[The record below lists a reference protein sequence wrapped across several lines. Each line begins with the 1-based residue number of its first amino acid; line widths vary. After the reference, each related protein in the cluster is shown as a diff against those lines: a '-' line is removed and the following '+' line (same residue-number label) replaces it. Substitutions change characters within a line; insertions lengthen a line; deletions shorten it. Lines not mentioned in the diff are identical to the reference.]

1 MTPKQT
7 RHITF
12 AAFLGLPL
20 AVLSLRAQ
28 TAPARPVGSE
38 TVELSPFQVSAESV
52 TGYAASE
59 TMSGSRVKTPILDL
73 PYTVNV
79 MTNEFLADFGIFEL
93 SDNVSHI
100 GGFTGLDVGGNFVLR
115 GFTSNNQL
123 RDGFFRLGRYGSS
136 NIDRIEIIKG
146 SNAAIY
152 GRSSPGGMM
161 NMISKAPKSTAN
173 QKLSLN
179 YGDYGTQRV
188 TFEGTGP
195 LLTSRLGQTNYLLTA
210 SYYQRDFEADWT
222 LARNQEYFLALDH
235 IFRNGAKFT
244 LMAEYFKQQ
253 RHSPLSGA
261 PVIIDK
267 KGTGTSATIDVD
279 DVAIGYAENL
289 AKNSTYGP
297 NSRLNRDNT
306 SVTGTLEKK
315 LGEILSLRA
324 SGNLYSA
331 GRDDYNQNTNWGTI
345 LINKANTVP
354 PFSQRGAT
362 PNWGRIFEDGGSFQG
377 DLLARYWTNDR
388 KLEHRTLLTVDFN
401 DYYRWDPTISYAG
414 ATHPDIV
421 AWNLAR
427 SVTVDANYNP
437 VGPIG
442 YFTKSPDP
450 VNGFVS
456 TRKMKRRISV
466 LGGLL
471 RHQSSLLGGR
481 LLGFTG
487 ARFDSIR
494 YRHRDFLTA
503 ASSFTPFIPGY
514 RVGDQIRKT
523 ITSFNPNLG
532 ANFKLKENLRVYA
545 SYSRSFF
552 QSQGDNPIEIANP
565 TYKPETADGWDYGFK
580 GSGFGDR
587 LTYTISGFYISRQ
600 NVSVD
605 DIDPV
610 TGVTVSRRDGD
621 QLVRGY
627 EADVSWSLTNEWF
640 LLGSY
645 GNVHSIYTD
654 FGDANPQAI
663 GRKVQYVAPYN
674 GSFTVKFSPSRGL
687 MKNFSTNLG
696 VTFMGATPTETPI
709 AGDTVTGPVGRRV
722 VTFSSRQW
730 ALTVPAYQV
739 WSVGARYTLQSGR
752 GMNHTFAV
760 NVNNALNKQFLRAG
774 TSGATRIL
782 QRDDRAI
789 FITYT
794 INHKGAKF

>member
-1 MTPKQT
+1 MTPKPT
-7 RHITF
+7 RYPTC
-12 AAFLGLPL
+12 AAALGLLFATLDLP
-20 AVLSLRAQ
+20 AQ
-28 TAPARPVGSE
+28 TPPTRPVGSE
-38 TVELSPFQVSAESV
+38 TIELSPFQVSAESV

-115 GFTSNNQL
+115 GFTSNSQL

-161 NMISKAPKSTAN
+161 NMISKAPKSAAS
-173 QKLSLN
+173 QKLSFN

-195 LLTSRLGQTNYLLTA
+195 LLHNRFGQTNYLLTA

-235 IFRNGAKFT
+235 LFKNGAKFT
-244 LMAEYFKQQ
+244 LMVEYFKQQ

-261 PVIIDK
+261 PVVIDK
-267 KGTGTSATIDVD
+267 KGTGTTATIDAD

-306 SVTGTLEKK
+306 SITGTLEKK
-315 LGEILSLRA
+315 LTDIFSLRA
-324 SGNLYSA
+324 SGNVYSA
-331 GRDDYNQNTNWGTI
+331 GRDDYNQNTNWGNI

-354 PFSQRGAT
+354 AFSQRGAT

-377 DLLARYWTNDR
+377 DLLARYWTNGR
-388 KLEHRTLLTVDFN
+388 KVEHRTLLTVDFN
-401 DYYRWDPTISYAG
+401 DYYRWDPTIAYAG

-421 AWNLAR
+421 AWNAVR
-427 SVTVDANYNP
+427 SVTVDANFNP

-442 YFTKSPDP
+442 YFTKDPDP

-471 RHQSSLLGGR
+471 RHQSSLMGGR

-487 ARFDSIR
+487 ARFDAIR

-523 ITSFNPNLG
+523 ISSFNPNLG
-532 ANFKLKENLRVYA
+532 VNFKLQEN
-545 SYSRSFF
+545 F
-552 QSQGDNPIEIANP
+552 
-565 TYKPETADGWDYGFK
+565 
-580 GSGFGDR
+580 R
-587 LTYTISGFYISRQ
+587 LEGNWIF
-600 NVSVD
+600 
-605 DIDPV
+605 
-610 TGVTVSRRDGD
+610 
-621 QLVRGY
+621 RG
-627 EADVSWSLTNEWF
+627 
-640 LLGSY
+640 
-645 GNVHSIYTD
+645 
-654 FGDANPQAI
+654 I
-663 GRKVQYVAPYN
+663 G
-674 GSFTVKFSPSRGL
+674 
-687 MKNFSTNLG
+687 
-696 VTFMGATPTETPI
+696 
-709 AGDTVTGPVGRRV
+709 
-722 VTFSSRQW
+722 
-730 ALTVPAYQV
+730 
-739 WSVGARYTLQSGR
+739 SGR
-752 GMNHTFAV
+752 GLSRNSSGSTA
-760 NVNNALNKQFLRAG
+760 
-774 TSGATRIL
+774 TSTRS
-782 QRDDRAI
+782 RR
-789 FITYT
+789 TS
-794 INHKGAKF
+794 

>member
-20 AVLSLRAQ
+20 AALSLRAQ

-739 WSVGARYTLQSGR
+739 WSVGARYTLHSGR

-782 QRDDRAI
+782 QGDDRAI

>member
-20 AVLSLRAQ
+20 AALSLRAQ

-752 GMNHTFAV
+752 GMSHTFAV

-782 QRDDRAI
+782 QGDDRAI

>member
-782 QRDDRAI
+782 QGDDRAI

>member
-20 AVLSLRAQ
+20 AALSLRAQ

-161 NMISKAPKSTAN
+161 YMISKAPKSTAN

-782 QRDDRAI
+782 QGDDRAI

>member
-1 MTPKQT
+1 MTPKPT
-7 RHITF
+7 RYPTC
-12 AAFLGLPL
+12 AAALGLLFATLDLP
-20 AVLSLRAQ
+20 AQ
-28 TAPARPVGSE
+28 TPPTRPVGSE
-38 TVELSPFQVSAESV
+38 TIELSPFQVSAESV

-161 NMISKAPKSTAN
+161 NMISKAPKSAAS
-173 QKLSLN
+173 QKLSFN

-195 LLTSRLGQTNYLLTA
+195 LLHNRFGQTNYLLTA

-235 IFRNGAKFT
+235 LFKNGAKFT
-244 LMAEYFKQQ
+244 LMVEYFKQQ

-261 PVIIDK
+261 PVVIDK
-267 KGTGTSATIDVD
+267 KGTGTTATIDAD

-306 SVTGTLEKK
+306 SITGTLEKK
-315 LGEILSLRA
+315 LTDIFSLRA
-324 SGNLYSA
+324 SGNVYSA
-331 GRDDYNQNTNWGTI
+331 GRDDYNQNTNWGNI

-354 PFSQRGAT
+354 AFSQRGAT

-377 DLLARYWTNDR
+377 DLLARYWTNGR
-388 KLEHRTLLTVDFN
+388 KVEHRTLLTVDFN
-401 DYYRWDPTISYAG
+401 DYYRWDPTIAYAG

-421 AWNLAR
+421 AWNAVR
-427 SVTVDANYNP
+427 SVTVDANFNP

-442 YFTKSPDP
+442 YFTKDPDP

-471 RHQSSLLGGR
+471 RHQSSLMGGR

-487 ARFDSIR
+487 ARFDAIR

-523 ITSFNPNLG
+523 ISSFNPNLG
-532 ANFKLKENLRVYA
+532 VNFKLQENFRVYA

-552 QSQGDNPIEIANP
+552 QSQGDNPVEIANP
-565 TYKPETADGWDYGFK
+565 TYEPETAEGWDYGFK
-580 GSGFGDR
+580 GSGFGER
-587 LTYTISGFYISRQ
+587 LTYTLSGFYISRQ

-610 TGVTVSRRDGD
+610 TGLTVSRRDGD

-674 GSFTVKFSPSRGL
+674 GSVTVKYSPARGFL
-687 MKNFSTNLG
+687 KNFSGNLG
-696 VTFMGATPTETPI
+696 VTFVGATPTETPI

-730 ALTVPAYQV
+730 ALKVPGYQV
-739 WSVGARYTLQSGR
+739 WSVGARYTRQSGR
-752 GMNHTFAV
+752 NLSHTFAV

-782 QRDDRAI
+782 QGDDRAV
-789 FITYT
+789 FFTYT
-794 INHKGAKF
+794 LNHKGTKF

>member
-20 AVLSLRAQ
+20 AALSLRAQ

-782 QRDDRAI
+782 QGDDRAI

>member
-1 MTPKQT
+1 MTPKPT
-7 RHITF
+7 RYPTC
-12 AAFLGLPL
+12 AAALGLLFATLDLP
-20 AVLSLRAQ
+20 AQ
-28 TAPARPVGSE
+28 TPPARPVGSE
-38 TVELSPFQVSAESV
+38 TIELSPFQVSAESV

-79 MTNEFLADFGIFEL
+79 MTNEFLEDLGIFEL

-161 NMISKAPKSTAN
+161 NMISKAPKSAAS
-173 QKLSLN
+173 QKLSFN

-195 LLTSRLGQTNYLLTA
+195 LLNNRFGQTNYLLTA

-235 IFRNGAKFT
+235 LFKNGAKFT

-267 KGTGTSATIDVD
+267 KGTGTTATIDAD

-306 SVTGTLEKK
+306 SITGTLEKK
-315 LGEILSLRA
+315 LSDIFSLRA
-324 SGNLYSA
+324 SGNVYSA
-331 GRDDYNQNTNWGTI
+331 GRDDYNQNTNWGNI

-377 DLLARYWTNDR
+377 DLLARYWTNGR
-388 KLEHRTLLTVDFN
+388 KVEHRTLLTVDFN
-401 DYYRWDPTISYAG
+401 DYYRWDPTIAYAG

-421 AWNLAR
+421 AWNAVR
-427 SVTVDANYNP
+427 SVTVDANFNP
-437 VGPIG
+437 VGSIG
-442 YFTKSPDP
+442 YFTKDPDP

-471 RHQSSLLGGR
+471 RHQSSLMGGR

-487 ARFDSIR
+487 ARFDAIR

-532 ANFKLKENLRVYA
+532 VNFKLQENFRVYA

-552 QSQGDNPIEIANP
+552 QSQGDNPVEIANP
-565 TYKPETADGWDYGFK
+565 TYEPETAEGWDYGFK
-580 GSGFGDR
+580 GSGFGER
-587 LTYTISGFYISRQ
+587 LTYTLSGFYISRQ

-610 TGVTVSRRDGD
+610 TGLTVSRRDGD

-640 LLGSY
+640 LLASY

-674 GSFTVKFSPSRGL
+674 GSVTVKYSPARGL
-687 MKNFSTNLG
+687 LKNFSTNLG
-696 VTFMGATPTETPI
+696 VTFVGSTPTETPI

-730 ALTVPAYQV
+730 ALKVPGYQV
-739 WSVGARYTLQSGR
+739 WSVGARYTRQSGR
-752 GMNHTFAV
+752 NLSHTFAV
-760 NVNNALNKQFLRAG
+760 NVNNALNRQFLRAG

-782 QRDDRAI
+782 QGDDRAV
-789 FITYT
+789 FFTYT
-794 INHKGAKF
+794 LNHKGTKF

>member
-1 MTPKQT
+1 MTLKQPVT
-7 RHITF
+7 LLT
-12 AAFLGLPL
+12 AALLIALPGF
-20 AVLSLRAQ
+20 SQ
-28 TAPARPVGSE
+28 TAPTPPKESAP
-38 TVELSPFQVSAESV
+38 VELSPFEVSSQSV
-52 TGYAASE
+52 RGYVASE
-59 TMSGSRVKTPILDL
+59 TMSGSRVKTQIIDL

-79 MTNEFLADFGIFEL
+79 MTNEFLEDFGIFEL
-93 SDNVSHI
+93 SDNVSHV

-161 NMISKAPKSTAN
+161 NMISKSPKSVAN
-173 QKLSLN
+173 QKLSFN

-188 TFEGTGP
+188 TVEGTGP
-195 LLTSRLGQTNYLLTA
+195 LVTSRFGKTNYLLTA

-222 LARNQEYFLALDH
+222 LARNKEYFLALDH
-235 IFRNGAKFT
+235 IFDNGTKLT
-244 LMAEYFKQQ
+244 LMAEVFEQQ
-253 RHSPLSGA
+253 RNSPLSGA

-267 KGTGTSATIDVD
+267 KGTGTNATVDAD
-279 DVAIGYAENL
+279 DVAVGYAYNL

-306 SVTGTLEKK
+306 SLTGTLEKK
-315 LGEILSLRA
+315 LSDIFSIRT
-324 SGNLYSA
+324 SGNFYSA
-331 GRDDYNQNTNWGTI
+331 GRDDYNQNTNWGNI

-354 PFSQRGAT
+354 AFSQRGAT

-377 DLLARYWTNDR
+377 DLLAQYWTNNR
-388 KLEHRTLLTVDFN
+388 KLEHRTLLTFDFN
-401 DYYRWDPTISYAG
+401 DYYRWDPTIGYAA

-421 AWNLAR
+421 AWNQAR
-427 SVTVDANYNP
+427 SVTVDANFNP

-442 YFTKSPDP
+442 YFTKGPDP

-466 LGGLL
+466 MGGLL
-471 RHQSSLLGGR
+471 RHQTSFLNGR

-503 ASSFTPFIPGY
+503 ASSFTRFIPGY
-514 RVGDQIRKT
+514 QVGDQIRKT

-532 ANFKLKENLRVYA
+532 ANFKLKENFRVYA

-552 QSQGDNPIEIANP
+552 QSQGDNPVEIANP

-580 GSGFGDR
+580 GSFFGDR
-587 LTYTISGFYISRQ
+587 LTYTLSGFYINRQ

-610 TGVTVSRRDGD
+610 TGLTIRRRDGD

-627 EADVSWSLTNEWF
+627 EADASWSLTNEWF

-674 GSFTVKFSPSRGL
+674 GSFTVKYSPSRGSL
-687 MKNFSTNLG
+687 KNFSTNLG
-696 VTFMGATPTETPI
+696 VTFVGATPTETPI
-709 AGDTVTGPVGRRV
+709 AGDVVTGPAGRRV

-730 ALTVPAYQV
+730 ALTVPSYQV
-739 WSVGARYTLQSGR
+739 WSLGARYTLQSSR
-752 GMNHTFAV
+752 NLSHTFAV
-760 NVNNALNKQFLRAG
+760 NLNNALNKQFIRAG

-782 QRDDRAI
+782 QGDDRAI
-789 FITYT
+789 FFTYT
-794 INHKGAKF
+794 INRKGTKF